1 MREELLQLCDIRKEI
16 QELENRINKLELKS
30 KQVISDSVES
40 TTKSFPYMM
49 THERIEGIDI
59 KANKTLEKYKTILK
73 DRYDKL
79 LEIQLNVET
88 FIDNIPTSRLRR
100 IFTMRYID
108 QLSWDDIASSISVK
122 ATADSVRLEHNR
134 FLKK

>member
-1 MREELLQLCDIRKEI
+1 MREELLQLYDIRKEI
-16 QELENRINKLELKS
+16 KDLENRINKLELKS

-40 TTKSFPYMM
+40 TTKAFPFMM
-49 THERIEGIDI
+49 THERIEGINI
-59 KANKTLEKYKTILK
+59 KVSKTLEKYKTLLE

-108 QLSWDDIASSISVK
+108 QLSWDDIASAISPR